1 MVFQRLSVRQL
12 GGAILALTLI
22 GCRTVMESD
31 RSARDVLAAVREH
44 GKAAVII
51 ALVTPAGAG
60 DPANA
65 QATRAEIARMQE
77 DVIAAVDPTDF
88 RVGTRYTSVPAL
100 AGVLFSERGLR
111 RVRAHPFVLGVT
123 LDTGGTG
130 HF

>member
-1 MVFQRLSVRQL
+1 MLQRLSARLV
-12 GGAILALTLI
+12 GSTILALTLM

-31 RSARDVLAAVREH
+31 RSARDVLAALREH
-44 GKAAVII
+44 GKAAVMI

-65 QATRAEIARMQE
+65 QATRAAIARMQDE
-77 DVIAAVDPTDF
+77 VIAAVDSSDF
-88 RVGTRYTSVPAL
+88 RVGARYTSVPAL

-111 RVRAHPFVLGVT
+111 RVRAHRFVSGVT

>member
-1 MVFQRLSVRQL
+1 MLQRLSARL
-12 GGAILALTLI
+12 AGSTILALTLM

-31 RSARDVLAAVREH
+31 RSTRDVLAALREH
-44 GKAAVII
+44 GKAAVMI

-65 QATRAEIARMQE
+65 QATRAEIARMQD
-77 DVIAAVDPTDF
+77 DVIAAVDSSDF

-123 LDTGGTG
+123 LDTGGSG

>member
-1 MVFQRLSVRQL
+1 VLQRLSARLV
-12 GGAILALTLI
+12 GSTILALTLM

-31 RSARDVLAAVREH
+31 RSTRDVLAALREH
-44 GKAAVII
+44 GKAAVMI

-65 QATRAEIARMQE
+65 QATRAAIAQMQ
-77 DVIAAVDPTDF
+77 DDLIAAVDSSDF
-88 RVGTRYTSVPAL
+88 RVGARYTSVPAL

-123 LDTGGTG
+123 LDTGGSG

>member
-1 MVFQRLSVRQL
+1 MLQRLSARLV
-12 GGAILALTLI
+12 GSTILALTLM

-31 RSARDVLAAVREH
+31 RSTRDVLAALREH
-44 GKAAVII
+44 GKAAVMI

-65 QATRAEIARMQE
+65 QATRAAIAQMQ
-77 DVIAAVDPTDF
+77 DDLIAAVDSSDF
-88 RVGTRYTSVPAL
+88 RVGARYTSVPAL

-123 LDTGGTG
+123 LDTGGSG

>member
-1 MVFQRLSVRQL
+1 MLQRLSARLV
-12 GGAILALTLI
+12 GSTILALTLM

-31 RSARDVLAAVREH
+31 RSARDVLAALREH
-44 GKAAVII
+44 GKAAVMI
-51 ALVTPAGAG
+51 ALVTPPGAG

-65 QATRAEIARMQE
+65 QATRAAIARMQ
-77 DVIAAVDPTDF
+77 DDLIAAVDSSDF
-88 RVGTRYTSVPAL
+88 RVGARYTSVPVL

-111 RVRAHPFVLGVT
+111 RVRAHPFVSGVT

>member
-1 MVFQRLSVRQL
+1 MLQRLSARLV
-12 GGAILALTLI
+12 GSTILALTLM

-31 RSARDVLAAVREH
+31 RSTRDVLAALREH
-44 GKAAVII
+44 GKAAVMI

-65 QATRAEIARMQE
+65 QVTRAAIAQMQ
-77 DVIAAVDPTDF
+77 DDLIAAVDSSDF
-88 RVGTRYTSVPAL
+88 RVGARYTSVPAL

-123 LDTGGTG
+123 LDTGGSG